1 MRRKFFAKLQRSV
14 VLFAAMGIFAVCSIV
29 SVFSMSSM
37 FELLHTEQT
46 QKLLV
51 TTGIKANTISQYVAH
66 IKDVAMQIT
75 SRTVARQKLEAYN
88 YGKIPLGELRVF
100 SRNILKDALNM
111 SSAVTGITRLDQ
123 RGQLVAQVGHVI
135 PQDYWLVPGA
145 DIRNAV
151 ITDPVQLQGK
161 YYLIGAAPIAN
172 SKGERLGTD
181 IIMFDGADLVHIVDE
196 SAGYKQTTNS
206 TLGIFENNRF
216 NALLPS
222 DSNSQP
228 LAKIADAMKNRA
240 DGPRIL
246 QTGDLWNSQPVIAYA
261 GVQKTQWVLLLTVDA
276 ADIYAPVRTK
286 ILWLGGVIMM
296 LVLAGTVSTF
306 LLFRF
311 LSAKVRRSL
320 ELEHLV
326 QQQTEA
332 LAEKEAHLRNILDT
346 IPYGVQ
352 ENDTAGV
359 VTYANPAHHK
369 LNGFPAGKLVGKAIW
384 HNLTNEEEKLYLQ
397 DYLKFLVREQPIP
410 TPYVTKN
417 RTNDGHVID
426 VQVDWNYKRDAQG
439 KITGFISIV
448 TDTTERLR
456 AQQTLQNAYNELE
469 RRVQVRTSELVQ
481 LNDQLQLKIREK
493 EHMEVMLRQKEAQL
507 QLIIDSVPALISYV
521 DAECRYRYVNRVYSD
536 WFDKS
541 REDIEGRNIR
551 EVLGEAAY
559 LKIKPNT
566 DKALA
571 GTKADYELEVPYKNG
586 GHRHVNAH
594 YIPHIAAD
602 GQVLGFFVIVIDI
615 SERIQNLEKI
625 HRLNQELEGRVKE
638 RTAQLE
644 KANHKLETE
653 ICERKQIEAD
663 LKQEKSEQE
672 TLLDKLKAAQNQLLQ
687 SEKMASIGQLAA
699 GVAHEINNPVGYVN
713 SNINSLAKYVDSL
726 FSLLTL
732 YESAEEYLNN
742 DNLNRQIQVLKKQ
755 IDLGYLK
762 QDIVDLVKESQEG
775 VTRVKQ
781 IVQDLKD
788 FSHMD
793 DGEWQW
799 SDLHKGLD
807 STLNVVHNELKYK
820 AEVVKEYGKLTD
832 INCLSSQINQVFMN
846 LLVNAAHAIESRGT
860 ITIRTRQAD
869 DDWVC
874 VEITDTGK
882 GISKAHLKRIFD
894 PFFTTKPVGKGTGL
908 GLSLAYGIVNKH
920 GGRIEVDSDVGKG
933 TSFRVWLPV
942 NSKTTR
948 EDVELTECIIG

>member
-1 MRRKFFAKLQRSV
+1 M
-14 VLFAAMGIFAVCSIV
+14 
-29 SVFSMSSM
+29 
-37 FELLHTEQT
+37 
-46 QKLLV
+46 
-51 TTGIKANTISQYVAH
+51 
-66 IKDVAMQIT
+66 
-75 SRTVARQKLEAYN
+75 
-88 YGKIPLGELRVF
+88 
-100 SRNILKDALNM
+100 
-111 SSAVTGITRLDQ
+111 
-123 RGQLVAQVGHVI
+123 
-135 PQDYWLVPGA
+135 
-145 DIRNAV
+145 
-151 ITDPVQLQGK
+151 
-161 YYLIGAAPIAN
+161 
-172 SKGERLGTD
+172 
-181 IIMFDGADLVHIVDE
+181 
-196 SAGYKQTTNS
+196 
-206 TLGIFENNRF
+206 
-216 NALLPS
+216 
-222 DSNSQP
+222 
-228 LAKIADAMKNRA
+228 
-240 DGPRIL
+240 
-246 QTGDLWNSQPVIAYA
+246 
-261 GVQKTQWVLLLTVDA
+261 
-276 ADIYAPVRTK
+276 
-286 ILWLGGVIMM
+286 
-296 LVLAGTVSTF
+296 
-306 LLFRF
+306 
-311 LSAKVRRSL
+311 
-320 ELEHLV
+320 
-326 QQQTEA
+326 
-332 LAEKEAHLRNILDT
+332 
-346 IPYGVQ
+346 
-352 ENDTAGV
+352 
-359 VTYANPAHHK
+359 
-369 LNGFPAGKLVGKAIW
+369 
-384 HNLTNEEEKLYLQ
+384 
-397 DYLKFLVREQPIP
+397 
-410 TPYVTKN
+410 
-417 RTNDGHVID
+417 
-426 VQVDWNYKRDAQG
+426 
-439 KITGFISIV
+439 
-448 TDTTERLR
+448 
-456 AQQTLQNAYNELE
+456 
-469 RRVQVRTSELVQ
+469 QVRTSELVQ